1 MYHSFTMF
9 MKVSA
14 SNINVCNTYSP
25 WTLNFG
31 LYTVAETSII
41 AAKYNSL
48 NPAYKLQ
55 FEVSFEQT
63 EIVTNSSWGAVQS
76 DLLCKCTDRCVVKK
90 IKWLAKYSLVST
102 VQACSVKFEKKKSDD
117 T

>member
-1 MYHSFTMF
+1 

-48 NPAYKLQ
+48 NPAYK
-55 FEVSFEQT
+55 F
-63 EIVTNSSWGAVQS
+63 
-76 DLLCKCTDRCVVKK
+76 
-90 IKWLAKYSLVST
+90 
-102 VQACSVKFEKKKSDD
+102 
-117 T
+117 